1 MQHQTMTRHKRL
13 KMAHHNLFY
22 VKMYSWGMFFAV
34 CFLSVSLQVFF
45 FLFFLFVCLFS
56 FVVLSD

>member
-22 VKMYSWGMFFAV
+22 VKMYSLGGGV
-34 CFLSVSLQVFF
+34 VFCSF
-45 FLFFLFVCLFS
+45 YFCCLGGS
-56 FVVLSD
+56 FVGIF

>member
-22 VKMYSWGMFFAV
+22 VKMYSLGCVLVFAV
-34 CFLSVSLQVFF
+34 FIFVSWGFCVGFF
-45 FLFFLFVCLFS
+45 FFF
-56 FVVLSD
+56 

>member
-22 VKMYSWGMFFAV
+22 VKMYSWGG
-34 CFLSVSLQVFF
+34 CFLPVFIFVSWVFHCG
-45 FLFFLFVCLFS
+45 LF
-56 FVVLSD
+56 VLSD

>member
-22 VKMYSWGMFFAV
+22 VKMYSLGGE
-34 CFLSVSLQVFF
+34 CFLQFLFLFLGLVFVCF
-45 FLFFLFVCLFS
+45 FLFF
-56 FVVLSD
+56 

>member
-22 VKMYSWGMFFAV
+22 VKMYSWGGMFFAV
-34 CFLSVSLQVFF
+34 FIFVSWVFHCG
-45 FLFFLFVCLFS
+45 LFVLFC
-56 FVVLSD
+56 FK

>member
-22 VKMYSWGMFFAV
+22 VKMYSLGGGGV
-34 CFLSVSLQVFF
+34 VFCSF
-45 FLFFLFVCLFS
+45 YFCCLGGS
-56 FVVLSD
+56 FVGIFFK

>member
-22 VKMYSWGMFFAV
+22 VKMYSLGEGG
-34 CFLSVSLQVFF
+34 CSFLQ
-45 FLFFLFVCLFS
+45 FLFLLLGWVFCGYFFK
-56 FVVLSD
+56 